1 MGRLAGEAPNRLTLH
16 PTTYRCWVCNRSTV
30 VDSCGHYLSPRS
42 RHRCARRQRGVTRI
56 VTACAVNFAGYQMV
70 IYKFRLDLYGRMAI
84 LPNHHRA
91 ITKHIAAVAGRMAI
105 RLAVS
110 RRSRYILNVFSF
122 SDRFVRHLRRR
133 NMESYPRFRRLRH
146 YVACQRL
153 SIVKHLWRL
162 LQAFRG
168 NRKCLV
174 VRYILLQKI
183 YLGVIA
189 MKYCRNNFAA
199 RN

>member
-1 MGRLAGEAPNRLTLH
+1 MPNRLTLH
-16 PTTYRCWVCNRSTV
+16 PLLIAAGSATAPRLWIRVGITFP
-30 VDSCGHYLSPRS
+30 PRS

-56 VTACAVNFAGYQMV
+56 VTARAVNFAGYQMV

-84 LPNHHRA
+84 RPE
-91 ITKHIAAVAGRMAI
+91 
-105 RLAVS
+105 VS
-110 RRSRYILNVFSF
+110 RRSRYVLNGLSF
-122 SDRFVRHLRRR
+122 SYRFVRHLRRR

-146 YVACQRL
+146 CVACQRL
-153 SIVKHLWRL
+153 SIVRHLRRW
-162 LQAFRG
+162 LQVFRG

-189 MKYCRNNFAA
+189 MKYCQNNFAA

>member
-1 MGRLAGEAPNRLTLH
+1 MPNRLTLH
-16 PTTYRCWVCNRSTV
+16 PLLIAAGSATAPRLWIRVGITFP
-30 VDSCGHYLSPRS
+30 PRS

-56 VTACAVNFAGYQMV
+56 VTARAVNFAGYQMV

-105 RLAVS
+105 RPEVS
-110 RRSRYILNVFSF
+110 RRSRYVLNGLSF
-122 SDRFVRHLRRR
+122 SYRFVRHLRSR

-146 YVACQRL
+146 CVACQRL
-153 SIVKHLWRL
+153 SIVKHLRRL
-162 LQAFRG
+162 LQVFRG

-199 RN
+199 TN